1 MSDKAIIL
9 SVILAA
15 VLCVAVPFIFRV
27 CRYRRRM
34 KTLIVPDGPSGG
46 GRRGDCPHPRPSTWP
61 VTSACC
67 GCLSPVTST

>member
-27 CRYRRRM
+27 LS
-34 KTLIVPDGPSGG
+34 LI
-46 GRRGDCPHPRPSTWP
+46 HI
-61 VTSACC
+61 
-67 GCLSPVTST
+67 

>member
-27 CRYRRRM
+27 CRYRRGM
-34 KTLIVPDGPSGG
+34 KTLIVPDGLRG
-46 GRRGDCPHPRPSTWP
+46 GRRGDCPHPEAEYLTRYICLLRRP
-61 VTSACC
+61 
-67 GCLSPVTST
+67 SPVTST